1 MTQPYKIIFIQ
12 IKDWRR
18 NVGTDIIAQMI
29 GILSKNPGSKGMI
42 ISKQGFTKTAIE
54 EVKNRKENDLIL
66 INGESEI
73 EEKYEKLSETKLD
86 KSRRNRMISMEGA
99 EEMVIDNQEIR
110 IKKPRDIEIVEET
123 LQQLEEIKK
132 HKKRRRRFYPKIEM
146 INEKENIEELP

>member
-1 MTQPYKIIFIQ
+1 KQKTAKEKGKKYEDEVITKMRDLGMDVIKTTETTNSGQIIGDKGIDAIIQDKNGIIFVQ

-73 EEKYEKLSETKLD
+73 EEKYEKLSEMKLE
-86 KSRRNRMISMEGA
+86 KKKRIHWIMGYRS
-99 EEMVIDNQEIR
+99 
-110 IKKPRDIEIVEET
+110 IKKR
-123 LQQLEEIKK
+123 
-132 HKKRRRRFYPKIEM
+132 
-146 INEKENIEELP
+146 N